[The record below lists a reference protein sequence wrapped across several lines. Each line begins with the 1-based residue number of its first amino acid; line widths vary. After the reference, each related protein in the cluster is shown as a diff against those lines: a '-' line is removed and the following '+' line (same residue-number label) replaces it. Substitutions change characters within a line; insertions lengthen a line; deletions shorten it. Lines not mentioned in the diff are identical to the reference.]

1 MEIFCIHL
9 RIFSR
14 ISIVSTDHYSKSML
28 RTISNLNVLK
38 TQETTK
44 EESNG
49 DVVITY
55 LNISQLLKG
64 V

>member
-1 MEIFCIHL
+1 MNIDSVPWVTGKI
-9 RIFSR
+9 
-14 ISIVSTDHYSKSML
+14 HYSKSML

-38 TQETTK
+38 TRETTE

-55 LNISQLLKG
+55 LNISLLLEKG
-64 V
+64 WELEKWQ